1 MDSQDEGY
9 LRAAIR
15 LASQARQAGDQPYG
29 ALLVAADGTV
39 LAEDRNTV
47 VTGRDITAHPE
58 LKLARWAAREL
69 SMTAART
76 TTMYTSCQPCAM
88 CANAIARANLAR
100 VVFALAGDQLHNL
113 KPPGSVDPD
122 EMDRL
127 IEAEVKYAEAFGWR
141 NGKLIEGAG
150 PRSNSSTQPHIS
162 VRESEVTKTT
172 QALVAGVREVAY

>member
-9 LRAAIR
+9 LRVAIR
-15 LASQARQAGDQPYG
+15 LAIQARRAGDQPYG

-47 VTGRDITAHPE
+47 VTERDIAAHPE

-69 SMTAART
+69 SLPAART

-88 CANAIARANLAR
+88 CTNAIARANLAR
-100 VVFALAGDQLHNL
+100 VVYALAGDQLHNL

-122 EMDRL
+122 AAQVVYDGPAL
-127 IEAEVKYAEAFGWR
+127 FDEARVPIDGFYG
-141 NGKLIEGAG
+141 
-150 PRSNSSTQPHIS
+150 
-162 VRESEVTKTT
+162 
-172 QALVAGVREVAY
+172 

>member
-1 MDSQDEGY
+1 VKSQDEGY

-15 LASQARQAGDQPYG
+15 LASEARRAGDQPYG

-47 VTGRDITAHPE
+47 VTERDITAHPE

-69 SMTAART
+69 SLTAART

-88 CANAIARANLAR
+88 CTNAIARANLAR
-100 VVFALAGDQLHNL
+100 VVYALAGDQLHNL

-122 EMDRL
+122 AAQVVYDGPAL
-127 IEAEVKYAEAFGWR
+127 FDEARVPIDGFYF
-141 NGKLIEGAG
+141 
-150 PRSNSSTQPHIS
+150 
-162 VRESEVTKTT
+162 
-172 QALVAGVREVAY
+172 

>member
-15 LASQARQAGDQPYG
+15 LASEARQAGDQPYG

-47 VTGRDITAHPE
+47 VTERDIAAHPE

-69 SMTAART
+69 SLPAART

-88 CANAIARANLAR
+88 CTNAIARANLAR
-100 VVFALAGDQLHNL
+100 VVYALAGDQLRNL
-113 KPPGSVDPD
+113 KPPGSMDPD
-122 EMDRL
+122 
-127 IEAEVKYAEAFGWR
+127 AA
-141 NGKLIEGAG
+141 
-150 PRSNSSTQPHIS
+150 Q
-162 VRESEVTKTT
+162 
-172 QALVAGVREVAY
+172 VAYDGPALFDEARVPIDGFYG

>member
-1 MDSQDEGY
+1 VDSQDEGY

-15 LASQARQAGDQPYG
+15 LASEARQAGDQPYG

-47 VTGRDITAHPE
+47 VTERDITAHPE

-69 SMTAART
+69 SLTAART

-88 CANAIARANLAR
+88 CTNAIARANLAR
-100 VVFALAGDQLHNL
+100 VVYALAGDQLHNL

-122 EMDRL
+122 AAQVVYDGPAL
-127 IEAEVKYAEAFGWR
+127 FDEARVPIDGFYG
-141 NGKLIEGAG
+141 
-150 PRSNSSTQPHIS
+150 
-162 VRESEVTKTT
+162 
-172 QALVAGVREVAY
+172 

>member
-15 LASQARQAGDQPYG
+15 LASEARQAGDQPYG

-47 VTGRDITAHPE
+47 VTERDITAHPE

-69 SMTAART
+69 SLPAART

-88 CANAIARANLAR
+88 CTNAIARANLAR
-100 VVFALAGDQLHNL
+100 VVYALAGDQLHNL

-122 EMDRL
+122 AAQVVYDGPAL
-127 IEAEVKYAEAFGWR
+127 FDEARVPIDGFYG
-141 NGKLIEGAG
+141 
-150 PRSNSSTQPHIS
+150 
-162 VRESEVTKTT
+162 
-172 QALVAGVREVAY
+172 